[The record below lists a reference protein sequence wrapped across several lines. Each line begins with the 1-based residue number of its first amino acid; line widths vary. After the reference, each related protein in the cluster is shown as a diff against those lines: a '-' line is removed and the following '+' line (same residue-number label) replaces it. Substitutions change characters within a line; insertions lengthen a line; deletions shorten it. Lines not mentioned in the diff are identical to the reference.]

1 LKNAGLS
8 LLSSPDL
15 TWGARKYFGEE
26 DEKMKKK
33 EEEELALFLRPG
45 VSL

>member
-1 LKNAGLS
+1 
-8 LLSSPDL
+8 LSSPGL
-15 TWGARKYFGEE
+15 TRGARKYFGEE

-33 EEEELALFLRPG
+33 EEEELTLFLRPG